1 MKNFSAALAQL
12 VEHLIRNERVRCSSH
27 LSSTTSSK
35 VQQNVMGTPMP
46 KDLYYA
52 EDFNEGDNF
61 DLGTYTVT
69 KDEIVEFAEKYDPF
83 PFHIDEEKAKE
94 TIFEGI
100 ISSGWLTA
108 LIWLRMMHRKF
119 LSYEVTLG
127 SPGHEEM
134 LWPQPVRPGDILSGY
149 VEIKGIKLSK
159 SKPDLGFIR
168 YTASLE
174 NQNQQCVF
182 STTSTLI
189 IKTRQNAS

>member
-35 VQQNVMGTPMP
+35 VQQNVMGNPMP

-69 KDEIVEFAEKYDPF
+69 KDEIIEFAKKYDPF

-134 LWPQPVRPGDILSGY
+134 LWPQPVRQGDTLSGSL
-149 VEIKGIKLSK
+149 EIKGIKISK

-189 IKTRQNAS
+189 IKTRQNAN

>member
-1 MKNFSAALAQL
+1 
-12 VEHLIRNERVRCSSH
+12 
-27 LSSTTSSK
+27 
-35 VQQNVMGTPMP
+35 MP

-52 EDFNEGDNF
+52 EDFKEGDNF
-61 DLGTYTVT
+61 DLGSYNVT
-69 KDEIVEFAEKYDPF
+69 KDEIIEFAKKYDPF

-108 LIWLRMMHRKF
+108 LIWLRMMHKKF

-134 LWPQPVRPGDILSGY
+134 LWPQPVRHGDTLSGSL
-149 VEIKGIKLSK
+149 EIKGVKISK

-168 YTASLE
+168 YIASLE